1 MSYITGKHIPRRT
14 FLRGMGAVV
23 ALPYLES
30 MLPAATPGAEAAASG
45 KNTRLVCI
53 EEVHGLAGCSPI
65 GMDKFLYAPEKVG
78 KDFELNSDNALRYLK
93 PYQDD
98 LTIVSNTD
106 VRMAEAYA
114 ASEIGA
120 DHFRSA
126 SVFLT
131 QSHPKQTQGSDLWA
145 GISMDQIHAH
155 KFGQDNP
162 LPSLQL
168 CIENLDQAGSCTYN
182 YHCAYIDSISW
193 ATPNQPLPMIRDPRQ
208 AFDLLF
214 GVGGNKQDRDERK
227 QIRKSVLD
235 VIRTE
240 VADLNKRLP
249 ASDRARLAE
258 YLQSVDEVDRRIKA
272 VEARNTSGDAR
283 EMPDAPAGVPDSFSE
298 HMKLM
303 FDIQILAMQ
312 NDMTRVI
319 SFKTGRDADQRR
331 FPESEAPSTAFHPAS
346 HYGNEAA
353 VMTYNKISTYRIA
366 QLAYFAEKLR
376 STMDGGK
383 SLMEQSI
390 VLWGSPM
397 SNSNLH
403 AHRHAPL
410 FFLGRGNGLLPGNAH
425 LKAADG
431 TPMANVMMS
440 VLHHLGHETFPSYSP
455 NGLTVGQT
463 DSFGDSTGSFSF
475 AVPAATTL

>member
-1 MSYITGKHIPRRT
+1 MSYITGKHLPRRT
-14 FLRGMGAVV
+14 FLQGMGAMV
-23 ALPYLES
+23 ALPYMES
-30 MLPAATPGAEAAASG
+30 MIPAGKRGAEAAGTAN
-45 KNTRLVCI
+45 NTRLVCI

-65 GMDKFLYAPEKVG
+65 GMEKFLYAPEKIG
-78 KDFELNSDNALRYLK
+78 KGFELNSDNALRGLK

-126 SVFLT
+126 AVFLT
-131 QSHPKQTQGSDLWA
+131 QSHPKQTQGSDLWVGSVA
-145 GISMDQIHAH
+145 KDQPASMDQIHAH
-155 KFGQDNP
+155 KFGQDTP

-182 YHCAYIDSISW
+182 YHCAYIDAISW

-208 AFDLLF
+208 AFDLMF
-214 GVGGNKQDRDERK
+214 GVGGSKEDRDERR
-227 QIRKSVLD
+227 QTRKSVLD
-235 VIRTE
+235 VTRAQIAE
-240 VADLNKRLP
+240 LNKKLP
-249 ASDRARLAE
+249 ASDRARMNE
-258 YLQSVDEVDRRIKA
+258 YIQSIDEVDRRIKA
-272 VEARNTSGDAR
+272 EARNTSGEAR
-283 EMPDAPAGVPDSFSE
+283 ELPDAPAGVPDSFSE

-312 NDMTRVI
+312 SNTTRVI

-331 FPESEAPSTAFHPAS
+331 FPESEAPGSPFHSTS
-346 HYGNEAA
+346 HYSNEAA
-353 VMTYNKISTYRIA
+353 VLNYNKISTYRIA

-410 FFLGRGNGLLPGNAH
+410 FFLGKGNGLLPGNTH
-425 LKAADG
+425 LKAEDG
-431 TPMANVMMS
+431 TPMANVMLG
-440 VLHHLGHETFPSYSP
+440 VLHHLGHDM
-455 NGLTVGQT
+455 
-463 DSFGDSTGSFSF
+463 DSFGDSTGAFSF
-475 AVPAATTL
+475 AIPAKTTL

>member
-1 MSYITGKHIPRRT
+1 MIPAGK
-14 FLRGMGAVV
+14 
-23 ALPYLES
+23 
-30 MLPAATPGAEAAASG
+30 PGAEAAAG
-45 KNTRLVCI
+45 ANKTRLVCI

-65 GMDKFLYAPEKVG
+65 GMEKFLYAPEKTG
-78 KDFELNSDNALRYLK
+78 RDFEFSADSALRNLK

-106 VRMAEAYA
+106 VRMAEAFA
-114 ASEIGA
+114 PSEIGA

-126 SVFLT
+126 GVFLT

-145 GISMDQIHAH
+145 GTSMDQLHAQ

-168 CIENLDQAGSCTYN
+168 CIENLDQAGTCTYN
-182 YHCAYIDSISW
+182 YHCAYTDAISW
-193 ATPNQPLPMIRDPRQ
+193 ASPNQPLPMIRDPRQ

-214 GVGGNKQDRDERK
+214 GVGGSQQDREERK
-227 QIRKSVLD
+227 QIRKSVID
-235 VIRTE
+235 VIRAE
-240 VADLNKRLP
+240 VSDLNRKLP
-249 ASDRARLAE
+249 ASDRARLGE
-258 YLQSVDEVDRRIKA
+258 YLQAVDEVDRRIKT
-272 VEARNTSGDAR
+272 VEARNGTGEAR
-283 EMPDAPAGVPDSFSE
+283 ELPDAPAGVPDSFSE

-319 SFKTGRDADQRR
+319 SFKTGRDADSRR
-331 FPESEAPSTAFHPAS
+331 FPESEVPTAPFHPSS

-353 VMTYNKISTYRIA
+353 VMTYNKINTYRVG
-366 QLAYFAEKLR
+366 QMAYFAEKLR
-376 STMDGGK
+376 ATKEGGK

-397 SNSNLH
+397 SNSNIH

-410 FFLGRGNGLLPGNAH
+410 FFLGRGNGLLPGNMH
-425 LKAADG
+425 IKAEDG
-431 TPMANVMMS
+431 TPMANVMLS
-440 VLHHLGHETFPSYSP
+440 ILRNLGHD
-455 NGLTVGQT
+455 V
-463 DSFGDSTGSFSF
+463 DAFGDSTGEFAFSMPTS
-475 AVPAATTL
+475 VR

>member
-1 MSYITGKHIPRRT
+1 
-14 FLRGMGAVV
+14 MGAVV

-30 MLPAATPGAEAAASG
+30 MIPAGKPGAEAAATG
-45 KNTRLVCI
+45 NKTRLVCI

-65 GMDKFLYAPEKVG
+65 GMEKFLYAPEKEG
-78 KDFELNSDNALRYLK
+78 RDFEFSAESALRDLK
-93 PYQDD
+93 PHQDQ

-106 VRMAEAYA
+106 VRMAEAFA
-114 ASEIGA
+114 PSEIGA

-126 SVFLT
+126 GVFLT

-145 GISMDQIHAH
+145 GTSMDQMHAQ
-155 KFGQDNP
+155 KYGQETP

-168 CIENLDQAGSCTYN
+168 CIENLDQAGTCTYN
-182 YHCAYIDSISW
+182 YHCAYTDAISW

-214 GVGGNKQDRDERK
+214 GVGGSQQDRAERK
-227 QIRKSVLD
+227 TIRKSVLD
-235 VIRTE
+235 VIRNE
-240 VADLNKRLP
+240 VNDLNMKLP
-249 ASDRARLAE
+249 ASDRARLAQ
-258 YLQSVDEVDRRIKA
+258 YLQAVDEVDRRIKT
-272 VEARNTSGDAR
+272 VEARNTGGDAR
-283 EMPDAPAGVPDSFSE
+283 ELPDAPAGVPDSFSE

-319 SFKTGRDADQRR
+319 AFKTGRDADSRR
-331 FPESEAPSTAFHPAS
+331 FPESEAPTSPFHPSS

-353 VMTYNKISTYRIA
+353 VLTYNKINWYRVG
-366 QLAYFAEKLR
+366 QMAYFAEKLK

-383 SLMEQSI
+383 SLADQAI

-397 SNSNLH
+397 SNSNIH

-410 FFLGRGNGLLPGNAH
+410 FFVGKGNGLLPGNMH
-425 LKAADG
+425 IKAEHG
-431 TPMANVMMS
+431 TPMANVMLS
-440 VLHHLGHETFPSYSP
+440 ILKNLGHD
-455 NGLTVGQT
+455 L
-463 DSFGDSTGSFSF
+463 DAFGDSTGEFAFSMPTS
-475 AVPAATTL
+475 VR